1 MKINKSLID
10 IFIFAINSL
19 MFVLIVFLMLVLILF
34 VTACSTT
41 TKTEYVDKIVEVKV
55 PVPQK
60 CNFYLYPKPDINTST
75 MQSVYDSVTELAL
88 DGIQIR
94 KEIDIVPCLN
104 VIYKEKK

>member
-1 MKINKSLID
+1 MKISRD
-10 IFIFAINSL
+10 FVDVFMFAVNAL
-19 MFVLIVFLMLVLILF
+19 MFILVVFLMLCIILF
-34 VTACSTT
+34 ATGCST

-60 CNFYLYPKPDINTST
+60 CDFYLYPKPDINTST
-75 MQSVYDSVTELAL
+75 MQSVYDSITSLAL

>member
-1 MKINKSLID
+1 MKINKDFTDIG
-10 IFIFAINSL
+10 IFIINTL
-19 MFVLIVFLMLVLILF
+19 MFVLVVFLMLVLILF
-34 VTACSTT
+34 VTACTT

-60 CNFYLYPKPDINTST
+60 CDFYLYPKPDINTST

-94 KEIDIVPCLN
+94 KEIDITPCLK